1 MFKSFFGK
9 VGSTIKSIPHAVTTV
24 AKNTAIT
31 VLGIAYFIFRVPIVV
46 IAFYAHYF
54 KSFGD
59 ICINHVKGFF
69 GKFKKPVIKVDP
81 IVVKI

>member
-9 VGSTIKSIPHAVTTV
+9 VGSTIKSIPHAIATV
-24 AKNTAIT
+24 AKNTAIA
-31 VLGIAYFIFRVPIVV
+31 VLGIAYFIFWAPIAV

-69 GKFKKPVIKVDP
+69 GKFKKPVVEAEP
-81 IVVKI
+81 IVAEA